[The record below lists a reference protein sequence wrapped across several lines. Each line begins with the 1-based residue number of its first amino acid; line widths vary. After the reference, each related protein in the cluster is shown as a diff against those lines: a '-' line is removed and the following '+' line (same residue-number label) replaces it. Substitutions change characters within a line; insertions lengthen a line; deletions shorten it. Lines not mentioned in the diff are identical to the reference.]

1 MLLGPRLVCAVLI
14 LSTASAGMKGEGFDF
29 DHWYKCFLA
38 NNALMWLIK
47 LVPKTWEKKIMRWV
61 RMSESWMM
69 RNLKKLTIKIR
80 DCMISCCR
88 GIMSVMRGKEY
99 PPILDV

>member
-14 LSTASAGMKGEGFDF
+14 LSTVSAGLKGDGFDF

-47 LVPKTWEKKIMRWV
+47 LVPKSWEKRIMRWV
-61 RMSESWMM
+61 RMTEAWMI
-69 RNLKKLTIKIR
+69 RNLTNLATKTK
-80 DCMISCCR
+80 DCVIALVR
-88 GIMSVMRGKEY
+88 GTMAMLKRKEY